1 MSKISQP
8 RLNMDNLKEFA
19 VVVEGDVAFTMKH
32 PIEVENV
39 IAALRSNPQIIEV
52 PDEVKNVVTFGW
64 TFDGTNFIP
73 PSE

>member
-1 MSKISQP
+1 MSKTSQP
-8 RLNMDNLKEFA
+8 RLNMETLKAFA

-52 PDEVKNVVTFGW
+52 PDELQNVVTFGW